1 MAEDPHPHPSHLV
14 ITDVVTNIHQL
25 AGLVK
30 PKVYNDSTCG
40 RCLSGILNPSVWVIL
55 TLLGLITALLGFVMD
70 FVGERLLE
78 ARAAF
83 AFATIGPQ
91 SLLIWLGYSL
101 IFAFV
106 AASVGQWIS
115 VDAEGSGI
123 PEMKAIL
130 SGAKMPKYLSLQ
142 TLAGKMIGL
151 ISAYSAGLS
160 IGREGP
166 FVHIA
171 GIVAHRLC
179 KLKCFRHIYTVR
191 TI

>member
-1 MAEDPHPHPSHLV
+1 MNPTVHAD
-14 ITDVVTNIHQL
+14 T
-25 AGLVK
+25 AW
-30 PKVYNDSTCG
+30 G

-55 TLLGLITALLGFVMD
+55 TLLGVITALLGFVMD

-83 AFATIGPQ
+83 AFTTQGPQ
-91 SLLIWLGYSL
+91 SLFIWLAYSL

-106 AASVGQWIS
+106 AASVGHWIS
-115 VDAEGSGI
+115 IDAEGSGI

-130 SGAKMPKYLSLQ
+130 SGAKMPNYLSLQ

-151 ISAYSAGLS
+151 ISAYSSGLS

-166 FVHIA
+166 FVHVA
-171 GIVAHRLC
+171 GIVAHGLC
-179 KLKCFRHIYTVR
+179 KLKCFRHVYAVGGS
-191 TI
+191 